1 MERLRPD
8 DPEQIGPWQIVNRLG
23 SGGMGIVYMGTNG
36 THAAAVK
43 VVRDFLLEDPGARAR
58 LAREVETL
66 QKVKSNFVA
75 EIVGSDVKS
84 KTSWIATNYVD
95 GPSLKVLIEKEGP
108 LNEASWVD
116 FADGL
121 LSALAAV
128 HSVGVIHRDIK
139 PSNILMSKDGPK
151 LIDFGIA
158 FSKESTSLTQTG
170 LVAGTPAWLS
180 PEQFKNEAITTAVDI
195 FSAGSVLYY
204 TATGTTP
211 WGDDDSSVATIM
223 HSLLTVDPDTST
235 LTELQRSVILSLL
248 EKDYRKRVSAN
259 KALNSLRESAG
270 TKTLSSS
277 KVSIKKN
284 QKPKFDLKKTASVLA
299 ITLIAIVFIF
309 VFVNKPF
316 MGTNVKNYVWTAT
329 IEGDPELQS
338 GTGREFTAFLCDQQ
352 VIESSVK
359 VTPNKSRGVNSTG
372 LKITVIPS
380 DERCGA
386 EFDAIEISGLES
398 DKPDTIKYAISGSTK
413 SGYEFSY
420 GMKVKIEEK

>member
-108 LNEASWVD
+108 LNEADWVS

-158 FSKESTSLTQTG
+158 FSKESTSLTKTG

-180 PEQFKNEAITTAVDI
+180 PEQFKNEAITTALDI

-204 TATGTTP
+204 VATGTTP

-223 HSLLTVDPDTST
+223 HSLLTGDPDVST
-235 LTELQRSVILSLL
+235 LTELQRNLILSLL
-248 EKDYRKRVSAN
+248 EKDYRNRVSAN
-259 KALNSLRESAG
+259 KALNTLREVAG
-270 TKTLSSS
+270 TKSLSNTKLKPRKTRKINLKQILSLSS
-277 KVSIKKN
+277 I
-284 QKPKFDLKKTASVLA
+284 SV
-299 ITLIAIVFIF
+299 IAVIFAVVFI
-309 VFVNKPF
+309 NKPF
-316 MGTNVKNYVWTAT
+316 MGTSSKSYIWTVT
-329 IEGDPELQS
+329 VDGDPAPQTGE
-338 GTGREFTAFLCDQQ
+338 GREFTAFLCDQQ
-352 VIESSVK
+352 VIESSLK
-359 VTPNKSRGVNSTG
+359 VTPNKERGVNSTG
-372 LKITVIPS
+372 LKISVNS
-380 DERCGA
+380 GDERCGA
-386 EFDAIEISGLES
+386 DFDTIEISGLES
-398 DKPDTIKYAISGSTK
+398 DKPNSVEYAVTGSTK

-420 GMKVKIEEK
+420 GMQVKIEEK

>member
-108 LNEASWVD
+108 LNETDWVS

-158 FSKESTSLTQTG
+158 FSKESTSLTKTG

-180 PEQFKNEAITTAVDI
+180 PEQFKNEAITTALDI

-204 TATGTTP
+204 VATGTTP

-223 HSLLTVDPDTST
+223 HSLLTGDPDVST
-235 LTELQRSVILSLL
+235 LTELQRNLILSLL

-259 KALNSLRESAG
+259 KALNTLREVAG
-270 TKTLSSS
+270 TKSLSNTKVKPRKTRKINLKQILSLSS
-277 KVSIKKN
+277 I
-284 QKPKFDLKKTASVLA
+284 SV
-299 ITLIAIVFIF
+299 IAIIFAVVFI
-309 VFVNKPF
+309 NKPF
-316 MGTNVKNYVWTAT
+316 MGTSSISYIWTVT
-329 IEGDPELQS
+329 VDGDPAPQTGE
-338 GTGREFTAFLCDQQ
+338 GREFTAFLCDQQ
-352 VIESSVK
+352 VIESSLK
-359 VTPNKSRGVNSTG
+359 VTPNKERGVNSTG
-372 LKITVIPS
+372 LKISVNS
-380 DERCGA
+380 GDERCGA
-386 EFDAIEISGLES
+386 DFDTIEISGLES
-398 DKPDTIKYAISGSTK
+398 DKPNSLEYAVTGSTK

-420 GMKVKIEEK
+420 GMQVKIEEK

>member
-108 LNEASWVD
+108 LNEADWVS

-158 FSKESTSLTQTG
+158 FSKESTSLTKTG

-180 PEQFKNEAITTAVDI
+180 PEQFKNEAITTALDI

-204 TATGTTP
+204 VATGTTP

-223 HSLLTVDPDTST
+223 HSLLTGDPDVST
-235 LTELQRSVILSLL
+235 LTELQRNLILSLL

-259 KALNSLRESAG
+259 KALNTLREVAG
-270 TKTLSSS
+270 TKSLSNTKVKPRKTRKINLKQILSLSS
-277 KVSIKKN
+277 I
-284 QKPKFDLKKTASVLA
+284 SV
-299 ITLIAIVFIF
+299 IAIIFAVVFI
-309 VFVNKPF
+309 NKPF
-316 MGTNVKNYVWTAT
+316 MGTSSKSYIWTVT
-329 IEGDPELQS
+329 VDGDPAPQTGE
-338 GTGREFTAFLCDQQ
+338 GREFTAFLCDQQ
-352 VIESSVK
+352 VIESSLK
-359 VTPNKSRGVNSTG
+359 VTPNKERGVNSTG
-372 LKITVIPS
+372 LKISVNS
-380 DERCGA
+380 GDERCGA
-386 EFDAIEISGLES
+386 DFDTIEISGLES
-398 DKPDTIKYAISGSTK
+398 DKPNLVEYAVTGSTK

-420 GMKVKIEEK
+420 GMQVKIEEK

>member
-108 LNEASWVD
+108 LNETDWVS

-158 FSKESTSLTQTG
+158 FSKESTSLTKTG

-180 PEQFKNEAITTAVDI
+180 PEQFKNEAITTALDI

-204 TATGTTP
+204 VATGTTP

-223 HSLLTVDPDTST
+223 HSLLTGDPDVST
-235 LTELQRSVILSLL
+235 LTELQRNLILSLL
-248 EKDYRKRVSAN
+248 EKDYRKRVTAN
-259 KALNSLRESAG
+259 KALNTLREVAG
-270 TKTLSSS
+270 TKSLSNTKVKPRKTRKINLKQILSLSS
-277 KVSIKKN
+277 I
-284 QKPKFDLKKTASVLA
+284 SVIA
-299 ITLIAIVFIF
+299 IIFAIVFI
-309 VFVNKPF
+309 NKPF
-316 MGTNVKNYVWTAT
+316 MGTSSKSYIWTVT
-329 IEGDPELQS
+329 VDGDPAPQTGE
-338 GTGREFTAFLCDQQ
+338 GREFTAFLCDQQ
-352 VIESSVK
+352 VIESSLK
-359 VTPNKSRGVNSTG
+359 VTPNKERGVNSTG
-372 LKITVIPS
+372 LKISVNS
-380 DERCGA
+380 GDERCGA
-386 EFDAIEISGLES
+386 DFDTIEISGLES
-398 DKPDTIKYAISGSTK
+398 DKPNSVEYAVTGSTK

-420 GMKVKIEEK
+420 GMQVKIEEK

>member
-1 MERLRPD
+1 
-8 DPEQIGPWQIVNRLG
+8 
-23 SGGMGIVYMGTNG
+23 MGTNG

-108 LNEASWVD
+108 LNEADWVS

-158 FSKESTSLTQTG
+158 FSKESTSLTKTG

-180 PEQFKNEAITTAVDI
+180 PEQFKNEAITTALDI

-204 TATGTTP
+204 VATGTTP

-223 HSLLTVDPDTST
+223 HSLLTGDPDVST
-235 LTELQRSVILSLL
+235 LTELQRNLILSLL

-259 KALNSLRESAG
+259 KALNTLREVAG
-270 TKTLSSS
+270 TKSLSNTKVKPRKTRKINLKQILSLSSI
-277 KVSIKKN
+277 SI
-284 QKPKFDLKKTASVLA
+284 
-299 ITLIAIVFIF
+299 IAIIF
-309 VFVNKPF
+309 AVVFVNKPF
-316 MGTNVKNYVWTAT
+316 MGTSSKSYIWTVT
-329 IEGDPELQS
+329 VDGDPAPQTGE
-338 GTGREFTAFLCDQQ
+338 GREFTAFLCDQQ
-352 VIESSVK
+352 VIESSLK
-359 VTPNKSRGVNSTG
+359 VTPNKERGVNSTG
-372 LKITVIPS
+372 LKISVNS
-380 DERCGA
+380 GDERCGA
-386 EFDAIEISGLES
+386 DFDTIEISGLES
-398 DKPDTIKYAISGSTK
+398 DKANSVEYAVTGSTK

-420 GMKVKIEEK
+420 GMQVKIEEK

>member
-108 LNEASWVD
+108 LNEADWVS

-158 FSKESTSLTQTG
+158 FSKESTSLTKTG

-180 PEQFKNEAITTAVDI
+180 PEQFKNEAITTALDI

-204 TATGTTP
+204 VATGTTP

-223 HSLLTVDPDTST
+223 HSLLTGDPDVST
-235 LTELQRSVILSLL
+235 LTELQRNLILSLL
-248 EKDYRKRVSAN
+248 EKDYRKRVTAN
-259 KALNSLRESAG
+259 KALNTLREVAG
-270 TKTLSSS
+270 TKSLSNTKVKPRKTRKINLKQILSLSS
-277 KVSIKKN
+277 I
-284 QKPKFDLKKTASVLA
+284 SV
-299 ITLIAIVFIF
+299 IAIIFAVVFI
-309 VFVNKPF
+309 NKPF
-316 MGTNVKNYVWTAT
+316 MGTSSKSYIWTVT
-329 IEGDPELQS
+329 VDGDPAPQTGE
-338 GTGREFTAFLCDQQ
+338 GREFTAFLCDQQ
-352 VIESSVK
+352 VIESSLK
-359 VTPNKSRGVNSTG
+359 VTPNKERGVNSTG
-372 LKITVIPS
+372 LKISVNS
-380 DERCGA
+380 GDERCGA
-386 EFDAIEISGLES
+386 DFDTIEISGLES
-398 DKPDTIKYAISGSTK
+398 DKPNSIEYAVTGSTK

-420 GMKVKIEEK
+420 GMQVKIEEK

>member
-108 LNEASWVD
+108 LNETDWVS

-158 FSKESTSLTQTG
+158 FSKESTSLTKTG

-180 PEQFKNEAITTAVDI
+180 PEQFKNEAITTALDI

-204 TATGTTP
+204 VATGTTP

-223 HSLLTVDPDTST
+223 HSLLTGDPDVST
-235 LTELQRSVILSLL
+235 LTELQRNLILSLL
-248 EKDYRKRVSAN
+248 EKDYRKRVTAN
-259 KALNSLRESAG
+259 KALNTLREVAG
-270 TKTLSSS
+270 TKSLSNTKVKPRKTRKINLKQILSLSS
-277 KVSIKKN
+277 I
-284 QKPKFDLKKTASVLA
+284 SV
-299 ITLIAIVFIF
+299 IAVIFAVVFI
-309 VFVNKPF
+309 NKPF
-316 MGTNVKNYVWTAT
+316 MGTSSKSYIWTVT
-329 IEGDPELQS
+329 VDGDPAPQTGE
-338 GTGREFTAFLCDQQ
+338 GREFTAFLCDQQ
-352 VIESSVK
+352 VIESSLK
-359 VTPNKSRGVNSTG
+359 VTPNKERGVNSTG
-372 LKITVIPS
+372 LKISVNS
-380 DERCGA
+380 GDERCGA
-386 EFDAIEISGLES
+386 DFDTIEISGLES
-398 DKPDTIKYAISGSTK
+398 DKPNSVEYAVTGSTK

-420 GMKVKIEEK
+420 GMQVKIEEK

>member
-108 LNEASWVD
+108 LNEADWVS

-158 FSKESTSLTQTG
+158 FSKESTSLTKTG

-180 PEQFKNEAITTAVDI
+180 PEQFKNEAITTALDI

-204 TATGTTP
+204 VATGTTP

-223 HSLLTVDPDTST
+223 HSLLTGDPDVST
-235 LTELQRSVILSLL
+235 LTELQRNLILSLL
-248 EKDYRKRVSAN
+248 EKDYRKRVTAN
-259 KALNSLRESAG
+259 KALNTLREVAG
-270 TKTLSSS
+270 TKSLSNTKVKPRKTRKINLKQILSLSS
-277 KVSIKKN
+277 I
-284 QKPKFDLKKTASVLA
+284 SV
-299 ITLIAIVFIF
+299 IAVIFAVVFI
-309 VFVNKPF
+309 NKPF
-316 MGTNVKNYVWTAT
+316 MGTSSKSYIWTVT
-329 IEGDPELQS
+329 VDGDPAPQTGE
-338 GTGREFTAFLCDQQ
+338 GREFTAFLCDQQ
-352 VIESSVK
+352 VIESSLK
-359 VTPNKSRGVNSTG
+359 VTPNKERGVNSTG
-372 LKITVIPS
+372 LKISVNS
-380 DERCGA
+380 GDERCGA
-386 EFDAIEISGLES
+386 DFDTIEISGLES
-398 DKPDTIKYAISGSTK
+398 DKPNSVEYAVTGSTK

-420 GMKVKIEEK
+420 GMQVKIEEK

>member
-108 LNEASWVD
+108 LNESDWVS

-158 FSKESTSLTQTG
+158 FSKESTSLTKTG

-180 PEQFKNEAITTAVDI
+180 PEQFKNEAITTALDI

-204 TATGTTP
+204 VATGTTP

-223 HSLLTVDPDTST
+223 HSLLTGDPDVST
-235 LTELQRSVILSLL
+235 LTELQRNLILSLL

-259 KALNSLRESAG
+259 KALNTLREVAG
-270 TKTLSSS
+270 TKSLSNTKVKPRKTRKINLKQILSLSS
-277 KVSIKKN
+277 I
-284 QKPKFDLKKTASVLA
+284 SVIA
-299 ITLIAIVFIF
+299 IIFAIVFI
-309 VFVNKPF
+309 NKPF
-316 MGTNVKNYVWTAT
+316 MGTSSKSYIWTVRVD
-329 IEGDPELQS
+329 GDPAPQTGE
-338 GTGREFTAFLCDQQ
+338 GREFTAFLCDQQ
-352 VIESSVK
+352 VIESSLK
-359 VTPNKSRGVNSTG
+359 VTPNKERGVNSTG
-372 LKITVIPS
+372 LKISVNS
-380 DERCGA
+380 GDERCGA
-386 EFDAIEISGLES
+386 DFDTIEISGLES
-398 DKPDTIKYAISGSTK
+398 DKPNTVNYAVTGSTK

-420 GMKVKIEEK
+420 GMQVKIEEK

>member
-108 LNEASWVD
+108 LNETDWVS

-158 FSKESTSLTQTG
+158 FSKESTSLTKTG

-180 PEQFKNEAITTAVDI
+180 PEQFKNEAITTALDI

-204 TATGTTP
+204 VATGTTP

-223 HSLLTVDPDTST
+223 HSLLTGDPDVST
-235 LTELQRSVILSLL
+235 LTELQRNLILSLL
-248 EKDYRKRVSAN
+248 EKDYRKRVTAN
-259 KALNSLRESAG
+259 KALNTLREVAG
-270 TKTLSSS
+270 TKSLSNTKVKPRKTRKINLKQILSLSS
-277 KVSIKKN
+277 I
-284 QKPKFDLKKTASVLA
+284 SV
-299 ITLIAIVFIF
+299 IAIIFAVVFI
-309 VFVNKPF
+309 NKPF
-316 MGTNVKNYVWTAT
+316 MGTSSISYIWTVT
-329 IEGDPELQS
+329 VDGDPAPQTGE
-338 GTGREFTAFLCDQQ
+338 GREFTAFLCDQQ
-352 VIESSVK
+352 VIESSLK
-359 VTPNKSRGVNSTG
+359 VTPNKERGVNSTG
-372 LKITVIPS
+372 LKISVNS
-380 DERCGA
+380 GDERCGA
-386 EFDAIEISGLES
+386 DFDTIEISGLES
-398 DKPDTIKYAISGSTK
+398 DKPNSVEYAVTGSTK

-420 GMKVKIEEK
+420 GMQVKIEEK

>member
-108 LNEASWVD
+108 LNETDWVS

-158 FSKESTSLTQTG
+158 FSKESTSLTKTG

-180 PEQFKNEAITTAVDI
+180 PEQFKNEAITTALDI

-204 TATGTTP
+204 VATGTTP

-223 HSLLTVDPDTST
+223 HSLLTGDPDVST
-235 LTELQRSVILSLL
+235 LTELQRNLILSLL

-259 KALNSLRESAG
+259 KALNTLREVAG
-270 TKTLSSS
+270 TKSLSNTKVKPRKTRKINLKQILSLSS
-277 KVSIKKN
+277 I
-284 QKPKFDLKKTASVLA
+284 SV
-299 ITLIAIVFIF
+299 IAIIFAVVFI
-309 VFVNKPF
+309 NKPF
-316 MGTNVKNYVWTAT
+316 MGTSSKSYIWTVT
-329 IEGDPELQS
+329 VDGDPAPQTGE
-338 GTGREFTAFLCDQQ
+338 GREFTAFLCDQQ
-352 VIESSVK
+352 VIESSLK
-359 VTPNKSRGVNSTG
+359 VTPNKERGVNSTG
-372 LKITVIPS
+372 LKISVNS
-380 DERCGA
+380 GDERCGA
-386 EFDAIEISGLES
+386 DFDTIEISGLES
-398 DKPDTIKYAISGSTK
+398 DKPNSIEYAVTGSTK

-420 GMKVKIEEK
+420 GMQVKIEEK

>member
-108 LNEASWVD
+108 LNETDWVS

-158 FSKESTSLTQTG
+158 FSKESTSLTKTG

-180 PEQFKNEAITTAVDI
+180 PEQFKNEAITTALDI

-204 TATGTTP
+204 VATGTTP

-223 HSLLTVDPDTST
+223 HSLLTGDPDVST
-235 LTELQRSVILSLL
+235 LTELQRNLILSLL

-259 KALNSLRESAG
+259 KALNTLREVAG
-270 TKTLSSS
+270 TKSLSNTKVKPRKTRKINLKQILSLSS
-277 KVSIKKN
+277 I
-284 QKPKFDLKKTASVLA
+284 SV
-299 ITLIAIVFIF
+299 IAVIFAVVFI
-309 VFVNKPF
+309 NKPF
-316 MGTNVKNYVWTAT
+316 MGTSSKSYIWTVT
-329 IEGDPELQS
+329 VDGDPAPQTGE
-338 GTGREFTAFLCDQQ
+338 GREFTAFLCDQQ
-352 VIESSVK
+352 VIESSLK
-359 VTPNKSRGVNSTG
+359 VTPNKERGVNSTG
-372 LKITVIPS
+372 LKISVNS
-380 DERCGA
+380 GDERCGA
-386 EFDAIEISGLES
+386 DFDTIEISGLES
-398 DKPDTIKYAISGSTK
+398 DKPNSVEYAVTGSTK

-420 GMKVKIEEK
+420 GMQVKIEEK

>member
-108 LNEASWVD
+108 LNETDWVS

-158 FSKESTSLTQTG
+158 FSKESTSLTKTG

-180 PEQFKNEAITTAVDI
+180 PEQFKNEAITTALDI

-204 TATGTTP
+204 VATGTTP

-223 HSLLTVDPDTST
+223 HSLLTGDPDVST
-235 LTELQRSVILSLL
+235 LTELQRNLILSLL
-248 EKDYRKRVSAN
+248 EKDYRKRVTAN
-259 KALNSLRESAG
+259 KALNTLREVAG
-270 TKTLSSS
+270 TKSLSNTKVKPRKTRKINLKQILSLSS
-277 KVSIKKN
+277 I
-284 QKPKFDLKKTASVLA
+284 SV
-299 ITLIAIVFIF
+299 IAIIFAVVFI
-309 VFVNKPF
+309 NKPF
-316 MGTNVKNYVWTAT
+316 MGTSSKSYIWTVT
-329 IEGDPELQS
+329 VDGDPAPQTGE
-338 GTGREFTAFLCDQQ
+338 GREFTAFLCDQQ
-352 VIESSVK
+352 VIESSLK
-359 VTPNKSRGVNSTG
+359 VTPNKERGVNSTG
-372 LKITVIPS
+372 LKISVNS
-380 DERCGA
+380 GDERCGA
-386 EFDAIEISGLES
+386 DFDTIEISGLES
-398 DKPDTIKYAISGSTK
+398 DKPNSVEYAVTGSTK

-420 GMKVKIEEK
+420 GMQVKIEEK

>member
-108 LNEASWVD
+108 LNEADWVS

-158 FSKESTSLTQTG
+158 FSKESTSLTKTG

-180 PEQFKNEAITTAVDI
+180 PEQFKNEAITTALDI

-204 TATGTTP
+204 VATGTTP

-223 HSLLTVDPDTST
+223 HSLLTGDPDVST
-235 LTELQRSVILSLL
+235 LTELQRNLILSLL

-259 KALNSLRESAG
+259 KALNTLREVAG
-270 TKTLSSS
+270 TKSLSNTKVKPRKTRKINLKQILSLSS
-277 KVSIKKN
+277 I
-284 QKPKFDLKKTASVLA
+284 SV
-299 ITLIAIVFIF
+299 IAIIFAVVFI
-309 VFVNKPF
+309 NKPF
-316 MGTNVKNYVWTAT
+316 MGTSSKSYIWTVT
-329 IEGDPELQS
+329 VDGDPAPQTGE
-338 GTGREFTAFLCDQQ
+338 GREFTAFLCDQQ
-352 VIESSVK
+352 VIESSLK
-359 VTPNKSRGVNSTG
+359 VTPNKERGVNSTG
-372 LKITVIPS
+372 LKISVNS
-380 DERCGA
+380 GDERCGA
-386 EFDAIEISGLES
+386 DFDTIEISGLES
-398 DKPDTIKYAISGSTK
+398 DKPNSVEYAVTGSTK

-420 GMKVKIEEK
+420 GMQVKIEEK

>member
-108 LNEASWVD
+108 LNESDWVS

-158 FSKESTSLTQTG
+158 FSKESTSLTKTG

-180 PEQFKNEAITTAVDI
+180 PEQFKNEAITTALDI

-204 TATGTTP
+204 VATGTTP

-223 HSLLTVDPDTST
+223 HSLLTGDPDVST
-235 LTELQRSVILSLL
+235 LTELQRNLILSLL

-259 KALNSLRESAG
+259 KALNTLREVAG
-270 TKTLSSS
+270 TKSLSNTKVKPRKTRKINLKQILSLSS
-277 KVSIKKN
+277 I
-284 QKPKFDLKKTASVLA
+284 SVIA
-299 ITLIAIVFIF
+299 IIFAIVFI
-309 VFVNKPF
+309 NKPF
-316 MGTNVKNYVWTAT
+316 MGTSSKSYIWTVRVD
-329 IEGDPELQS
+329 GDPAPQTGE
-338 GTGREFTAFLCDQQ
+338 GREFTAFLCDQQ
-352 VIESSVK
+352 VIESSLK
-359 VTPNKSRGVNSTG
+359 VTPNKERGVNSTG
-372 LKITVIPS
+372 LKISVNS
-380 DERCGA
+380 GDARCGA
-386 EFDAIEISGLES
+386 DFDTIEINGLES
-398 DKPDTIKYAISGSTK
+398 DKPNTVNYAVTGSTK

-420 GMKVKIEEK
+420 GMQVKIEEK

>member
-108 LNEASWVD
+108 LNEADWVS

-158 FSKESTSLTQTG
+158 FSKESTSLTKTG

-180 PEQFKNEAITTAVDI
+180 PEQFKNEAITTALDI

-204 TATGTTP
+204 VATGTTP

-223 HSLLTVDPDTST
+223 HSLLTGDPDVST
-235 LTELQRSVILSLL
+235 LTELQRNLILSLL
-248 EKDYRKRVSAN
+248 EKDYRKRVTAN
-259 KALNSLRESAG
+259 KALNTLREVAG
-270 TKTLSSS
+270 TKSLSNTKVNPRKTRKINLKQILSLSS
-277 KVSIKKN
+277 I
-284 QKPKFDLKKTASVLA
+284 SV
-299 ITLIAIVFIF
+299 IAIIFAVVFI
-309 VFVNKPF
+309 NKPF
-316 MGTNVKNYVWTAT
+316 MGTSSKSYIWTVT
-329 IEGDPELQS
+329 VDGDPAPQTGE
-338 GTGREFTAFLCDQQ
+338 GREFTAFLCDQQ
-352 VIESSVK
+352 VIESSLK
-359 VTPNKSRGVNSTG
+359 VTPNKERGVNSTG
-372 LKITVIPS
+372 LKISVNS
-380 DERCGA
+380 GDERCGA
-386 EFDAIEISGLES
+386 DFDTIEISGLES
-398 DKPDTIKYAISGSTK
+398 DKPNSLEYAVTGSTK

-420 GMKVKIEEK
+420 GMQVKIEEK

>member
-108 LNEASWVD
+108 LNETDWVS

-158 FSKESTSLTQTG
+158 FSKESTSLTKTG

-180 PEQFKNEAITTAVDI
+180 PEQFKNEAITTALDI

-204 TATGTTP
+204 VATGTTP

-223 HSLLTVDPDTST
+223 HSLLTGDPDVST
-235 LTELQRSVILSLL
+235 LTELQRNLILSLL
-248 EKDYRKRVSAN
+248 EKDYRKRVTAN
-259 KALNSLRESAG
+259 KALNTLREVAG
-270 TKTLSSS
+270 TKSLSNTKVKPRKARKMNLKQILSLSSI
-277 KVSIKKN
+277 SI
-284 QKPKFDLKKTASVLA
+284 
-299 ITLIAIVFIF
+299 IAIIFAVVFI
-309 VFVNKPF
+309 NKPF
-316 MGTNVKNYVWTAT
+316 MGTSSKSYIWTVT
-329 IEGDPELQS
+329 VDGDPAPQTGE
-338 GTGREFTAFLCDQQ
+338 GREFTAFLCDQQ
-352 VIESSVK
+352 VIESSLK
-359 VTPNKSRGVNSTG
+359 VTPNKGRGVNSTG
-372 LKITVIPS
+372 LKISVNS
-380 DERCGA
+380 GDERCGA
-386 EFDAIEISGLES
+386 DFDTIEISGLES
-398 DKPDTIKYAISGSTK
+398 DKPNSVEYAVTGSTK

-420 GMKVKIEEK
+420 GMQVKIEEK

>member
-108 LNEASWVD
+108 LNEADWVS

-158 FSKESTSLTQTG
+158 FSKESTSLTKTG

-180 PEQFKNEAITTAVDI
+180 PEQFKNEAITTALDI

-204 TATGTTP
+204 VATGTTP

-223 HSLLTVDPDTST
+223 HSLLTGDPDVST
-235 LTELQRSVILSLL
+235 LTELQRNLILSLL

-259 KALNSLRESAG
+259 KALNTLREVAG
-270 TKTLSSS
+270 TKSLSNTKVKPRKTRKINLKQILSLSS
-277 KVSIKKN
+277 I
-284 QKPKFDLKKTASVLA
+284 SV
-299 ITLIAIVFIF
+299 ITIIFAVVFI
-309 VFVNKPF
+309 NKPF
-316 MGTNVKNYVWTAT
+316 MGTSSKSYIWTVT
-329 IEGDPELQS
+329 VDGDPAPQTGE
-338 GTGREFTAFLCDQQ
+338 GREFTAFLCDQQ
-352 VIESSVK
+352 VIESSLK
-359 VTPNKSRGVNSTG
+359 VTPNKERGVNSTG
-372 LKITVIPS
+372 LKISVNS
-380 DERCGA
+380 GDERCGA
-386 EFDAIEISGLES
+386 DFDTIEISGLES
-398 DKPDTIKYAISGSTK
+398 DKPNSVEYAVTGSTK

-420 GMKVKIEEK
+420 GIQVKIEEK

>member
-108 LNEASWVD
+108 LNETDWVS

-158 FSKESTSLTQTG
+158 FSKESTSLTKTG

-180 PEQFKNEAITTAVDI
+180 PEQFKNEAITTALDI

-204 TATGTTP
+204 VATGTTP

-223 HSLLTVDPDTST
+223 HSLLTGDPDVST
-235 LTELQRSVILSLL
+235 LTELQRNLILSLL
-248 EKDYRKRVSAN
+248 EKDYRKRVTAN
-259 KALNSLRESAG
+259 KALNTLREVAG
-270 TKTLSSS
+270 TKSLSNTKVNPRKTRKINLKQILSLSS
-277 KVSIKKN
+277 I
-284 QKPKFDLKKTASVLA
+284 SV
-299 ITLIAIVFIF
+299 IAIIFAVVFI
-309 VFVNKPF
+309 NKPF
-316 MGTNVKNYVWTAT
+316 MGTSSKSYIWTVT
-329 IEGDPELQS
+329 VDGDPAPQTGE
-338 GTGREFTAFLCDQQ
+338 GREFTAFLCDQQ
-352 VIESSVK
+352 VIESSLK
-359 VTPNKSRGVNSTG
+359 VTPNKERGVNSTG
-372 LKITVIPS
+372 LKISVNS
-380 DERCGA
+380 GDERCGA
-386 EFDAIEISGLES
+386 DFDTIEISGLES
-398 DKPDTIKYAISGSTK
+398 DKPNSVEYAVTGSTK

-420 GMKVKIEEK
+420 GMQVKIEEK

>member
-108 LNEASWVD
+108 LNEADWVS

-158 FSKESTSLTQTG
+158 FSKESTSLTKTG

-180 PEQFKNEAITTAVDI
+180 PEQFKNEAITTALDI

-204 TATGTTP
+204 VATGTTP

-223 HSLLTVDPDTST
+223 HSLLTGDPDVST
-235 LTELQRSVILSLL
+235 LTELQRNLILSLL

-259 KALNSLRESAG
+259 KALNTLREVAG
-270 TKTLSSS
+270 TKSLSNTKVKPRKTRKINLKQILSLSS
-277 KVSIKKN
+277 I
-284 QKPKFDLKKTASVLA
+284 SV
-299 ITLIAIVFIF
+299 IAIIFAVVFI
-309 VFVNKPF
+309 NKPF
-316 MGTNVKNYVWTAT
+316 MGTSSKSYIWTVT
-329 IEGDPELQS
+329 VDGDPAPQTGE
-338 GTGREFTAFLCDQQ
+338 GREFTAFLCDQQ
-352 VIESSVK
+352 VIESSLK
-359 VTPNKSRGVNSTG
+359 VTPNKERGVNSTG
-372 LKITVIPS
+372 LKISVNS
-380 DERCGA
+380 GDERCGA
-386 EFDAIEISGLES
+386 DFDTIEISGLES
-398 DKPDTIKYAISGSTK
+398 DKPNSLEYAVTGSTK

-420 GMKVKIEEK
+420 GMQVKIEEK

>member
-108 LNEASWVD
+108 LNEADWVS

-158 FSKESTSLTQTG
+158 FSKESTSLTKTG

-180 PEQFKNEAITTAVDI
+180 PEQFKNEAITTALDI

-204 TATGTTP
+204 VATGTTP

-223 HSLLTVDPDTST
+223 HSLLTAEPDVST
-235 LTELQRSVILSLL
+235 LTELQRNLILSLL

-259 KALNSLRESAG
+259 KALNTLREVAG
-270 TKTLSSS
+270 TKSLSNTKVKPRKTRKINLKQILSLSS
-277 KVSIKKN
+277 I
-284 QKPKFDLKKTASVLA
+284 SV
-299 ITLIAIVFIF
+299 IAIIFAVVFI
-309 VFVNKPF
+309 NKPF
-316 MGTNVKNYVWTAT
+316 IGTSSKSYIWTVT
-329 IEGDPELQS
+329 VDGDPAPQTGE
-338 GTGREFTAFLCDQQ
+338 GREFTAFLCDQQ
-352 VIESSVK
+352 VIESSLK
-359 VTPNKSRGVNSTG
+359 VTPNKERGVNSTG
-372 LKITVIPS
+372 LKISVNS
-380 DERCGA
+380 GDERCGA
-386 EFDAIEISGLES
+386 DFDTIEISGLES
-398 DKPDTIKYAISGSTK
+398 DKPNSVEYAVTGSTK

-420 GMKVKIEEK
+420 GMQVKIEEK

>member
-108 LNEASWVD
+108 LNETDWVS

-158 FSKESTSLTQTG
+158 FSKESTSLTKTG

-180 PEQFKNEAITTAVDI
+180 PEQFKNEAITTALDI

-204 TATGTTP
+204 VATGTTP

-223 HSLLTVDPDTST
+223 HSLLTGDPDVST
-235 LTELQRSVILSLL
+235 LTELQRNLILSLL

-259 KALNSLRESAG
+259 KALNTLREVAG
-270 TKTLSSS
+270 TKSLSNTKVNPRKTRKINLKQILSLSS
-277 KVSIKKN
+277 I
-284 QKPKFDLKKTASVLA
+284 SV
-299 ITLIAIVFIF
+299 IAIIFAVVFI
-309 VFVNKPF
+309 NKPF
-316 MGTNVKNYVWTAT
+316 MGTSSKSYIWTVT
-329 IEGDPELQS
+329 VDGDPAPQTGE
-338 GTGREFTAFLCDQQ
+338 GREFTAFLCDQQ
-352 VIESSVK
+352 VIESSLK
-359 VTPNKSRGVNSTG
+359 VTPNKERGVNSTG
-372 LKITVIPS
+372 LKISVNS
-380 DERCGA
+380 GDERCGA
-386 EFDAIEISGLES
+386 DFDTIEISGLES
-398 DKPDTIKYAISGSTK
+398 DKPNSLEYAVTGSTK

-420 GMKVKIEEK
+420 GMQVKIEEK

>member
-108 LNEASWVD
+108 LNEADWVS

-158 FSKESTSLTQTG
+158 FSKESTSLTKTG

-180 PEQFKNEAITTAVDI
+180 PEQFKNEAITTALDI

-204 TATGTTP
+204 VATGTTP

-223 HSLLTVDPDTST
+223 HSLLTGDPDVST
-235 LTELQRSVILSLL
+235 LTELQRNLILSLL
-248 EKDYRKRVSAN
+248 EKDYRKRVTAN
-259 KALNSLRESAG
+259 KALNTLREVAG
-270 TKTLSSS
+270 TKSLSNTKVKPRKTRKINLKQILSLSS
-277 KVSIKKN
+277 I
-284 QKPKFDLKKTASVLA
+284 SV
-299 ITLIAIVFIF
+299 IAIIFAVVFI
-309 VFVNKPF
+309 NKPF
-316 MGTNVKNYVWTAT
+316 MGTSSKSYIWTVT
-329 IEGDPELQS
+329 VDGDPAPQTGE
-338 GTGREFTAFLCDQQ
+338 GREFTAFLCDQQ
-352 VIESSVK
+352 VIESSLK
-359 VTPNKSRGVNSTG
+359 VTPNKERGVNSTG
-372 LKITVIPS
+372 LKISVNS
-380 DERCGA
+380 GDERCGA
-386 EFDAIEISGLES
+386 DFDTIEISGLES
-398 DKPDTIKYAISGSTK
+398 DKPNSVEYAVTGSTK

-420 GMKVKIEEK
+420 GIQVKIEEK

>member
-108 LNEASWVD
+108 LNETDWVS

-158 FSKESTSLTQTG
+158 FSKESTSLTKTG

-180 PEQFKNEAITTAVDI
+180 PEQFKNEAITTALDI

-204 TATGTTP
+204 VATGTTH

-223 HSLLTVDPDTST
+223 HSLLTGDPDVST
-235 LTELQRSVILSLL
+235 LTELQRNLILSLL
-248 EKDYRKRVSAN
+248 EKDYRKRVTAN
-259 KALNSLRESAG
+259 KALNTLREVAG
-270 TKTLSSS
+270 TKSLSNTKVKPRKTRKINLKQILSLSS
-277 KVSIKKN
+277 I
-284 QKPKFDLKKTASVLA
+284 SV
-299 ITLIAIVFIF
+299 IAVIFAVVFI
-309 VFVNKPF
+309 NKPF
-316 MGTNVKNYVWTAT
+316 MGTSSKSYIWTVT
-329 IEGDPELQS
+329 VDGDPAPQTGE
-338 GTGREFTAFLCDQQ
+338 GREFTAFLCDQQ
-352 VIESSVK
+352 VIESSLK
-359 VTPNKSRGVNSTG
+359 VTPNKERGVNSTG
-372 LKITVIPS
+372 LKISVNS
-380 DERCGA
+380 GDERCGA
-386 EFDAIEISGLES
+386 DFDTIEISGLES
-398 DKPDTIKYAISGSTK
+398 DKPNSLEYAVTGSTK

-420 GMKVKIEEK
+420 GMQVKIEEK

>member
-108 LNEASWVD
+108 LNETDWVS

-158 FSKESTSLTQTG
+158 FSKESTSLTKTG

-180 PEQFKNEAITTAVDI
+180 PEQFKNEAITTALDI

-204 TATGTTP
+204 VATGTTP

-223 HSLLTVDPDTST
+223 HSLLTGDPDVST
-235 LTELQRSVILSLL
+235 LTELQRNLILSLL
-248 EKDYRKRVSAN
+248 EKDYRKRVTAN
-259 KALNSLRESAG
+259 KALNTLREVAG
-270 TKTLSSS
+270 TKSLSNTKVKPRKTRKINLKQILSLSS
-277 KVSIKKN
+277 I
-284 QKPKFDLKKTASVLA
+284 SV
-299 ITLIAIVFIF
+299 IAIIF
-309 VFVNKPF
+309 AVVYINKPF
-316 MGTNVKNYVWTAT
+316 MGTSSKSYIWTVT
-329 IEGDPELQS
+329 VDGDPAPQTGE
-338 GTGREFTAFLCDQQ
+338 GREFTAFLCDQQ
-352 VIESSVK
+352 VIESSLK
-359 VTPNKSRGVNSTG
+359 VTPNKERGVNSTG
-372 LKITVIPS
+372 LKISVNS
-380 DERCGA
+380 GDERCGA
-386 EFDAIEISGLES
+386 DFDTIEISGLES
-398 DKPDTIKYAISGSTK
+398 DKPNSVEYAVTGSTK

-420 GMKVKIEEK
+420 GMQVKIEEK

>member
-108 LNEASWVD
+108 LNESDWVS

-158 FSKESTSLTQTG
+158 FSKESTSLTKTG

-180 PEQFKNEAITTAVDI
+180 PEQFKNEAITTALDI

-204 TATGTTP
+204 VATGTTP

-223 HSLLTVDPDTST
+223 HSLLTGDPDVST
-235 LTELQRSVILSLL
+235 LTELQRNLILSLL

-259 KALNSLRESAG
+259 KALNTLREVAG
-270 TKTLSSS
+270 TKSLSNTKVKPRKTRKINLKQILSLSS
-277 KVSIKKN
+277 I
-284 QKPKFDLKKTASVLA
+284 SVIA
-299 ITLIAIVFIF
+299 IIFAIVFI
-309 VFVNKPF
+309 NKPF
-316 MGTNVKNYVWTAT
+316 MGTSSKSYIWTVT
-329 IEGDPELQS
+329 VDGDPAPQTGE
-338 GTGREFTAFLCDQQ
+338 GREFTAFLCDQQ
-352 VIESSVK
+352 VIESSLK
-359 VTPNKSRGVNSTG
+359 VTPNKERGVNSTG
-372 LKITVIPS
+372 LKISVNS
-380 DERCGA
+380 GDERCGA
-386 EFDAIEISGLES
+386 DFDTIEISGLES
-398 DKPDTIKYAISGSTK
+398 DKPNTVNYAVTGSTK

-420 GMKVKIEEK
+420 GMQVKIEEK

>member
-108 LNEASWVD
+108 LNETDWVS

-158 FSKESTSLTQTG
+158 FSKESTSLTKTG

-180 PEQFKNEAITTAVDI
+180 PEQFKNEAITTALDI

-204 TATGTTP
+204 VATGTTP

-223 HSLLTVDPDTST
+223 HSLLTGDPDVST
-235 LTELQRSVILSLL
+235 LTELQRNLILSLL
-248 EKDYRKRVSAN
+248 EKDYRKRVTAN
-259 KALNSLRESAG
+259 KALNTLREVAG
-270 TKTLSSS
+270 TKSLSNTKVNPRKTRKINLKQILSLSS
-277 KVSIKKN
+277 I
-284 QKPKFDLKKTASVLA
+284 SV
-299 ITLIAIVFIF
+299 IAVIFAVVFI
-309 VFVNKPF
+309 NKPF
-316 MGTNVKNYVWTAT
+316 MGTSSKSYIWTVT
-329 IEGDPELQS
+329 VDGDPAPQTGE
-338 GTGREFTAFLCDQQ
+338 GREFTAFLCDQQ
-352 VIESSVK
+352 VIESSLK
-359 VTPNKSRGVNSTG
+359 VTPNKERGVNSTG
-372 LKITVIPS
+372 LKISVNS
-380 DERCGA
+380 GDERCGA
-386 EFDAIEISGLES
+386 DFDTIEISGLES
-398 DKPDTIKYAISGSTK
+398 DKPNSVEYAVTGSTK

-420 GMKVKIEEK
+420 GMQVKIEEK

>member
-108 LNEASWVD
+108 LNESDWVS

-158 FSKESTSLTQTG
+158 FSKESTSLTKTG

-180 PEQFKNEAITTAVDI
+180 PEQFKNEAITTALDI

-204 TATGTTP
+204 VATGTTP

-223 HSLLTVDPDTST
+223 HSLLTGDPDVST
-235 LTELQRSVILSLL
+235 LTELQRNLILSLL

-259 KALNSLRESAG
+259 KALNTLREVAG
-270 TKTLSSS
+270 TKSLSNTKVKPRKTRKINLKQILSLSS
-277 KVSIKKN
+277 I
-284 QKPKFDLKKTASVLA
+284 SVIA
-299 ITLIAIVFIF
+299 IIFAIVFI
-309 VFVNKPF
+309 NKPF
-316 MGTNVKNYVWTAT
+316 MGTSSKSYIWTVT
-329 IEGDPELQS
+329 VDGDPAPQTGE
-338 GTGREFTAFLCDQQ
+338 GREFTAFLCDQQ
-352 VIESSVK
+352 VIESSLK
-359 VTPNKSRGVNSTG
+359 VTPNKERGVNSTG
-372 LKITVIPS
+372 LKISVNS
-380 DERCGA
+380 GDERCGA
-386 EFDAIEISGLES
+386 DFDTIEISGLES
-398 DKPDTIKYAISGSTK
+398 DKPNSVEYAVTGSTK

-420 GMKVKIEEK
+420 GMQVKIEEK

>member
-108 LNEASWVD
+108 LNETDWVS

-158 FSKESTSLTQTG
+158 FSKESTSLTKTG

-180 PEQFKNEAITTAVDI
+180 PEQFKNEAITTALDI

-204 TATGTTP
+204 VATGTTP

-223 HSLLTVDPDTST
+223 HSLLTGDPDVST
-235 LTELQRSVILSLL
+235 LTELQRNLILSLL

-259 KALNSLRESAG
+259 KALNTLREVAG
-270 TKTLSSS
+270 TKSLSNIKVKPRKTRKINLKQILSLSS
-277 KVSIKKN
+277 I
-284 QKPKFDLKKTASVLA
+284 SV
-299 ITLIAIVFIF
+299 IAVIFAVVFI
-309 VFVNKPF
+309 NKPF
-316 MGTNVKNYVWTAT
+316 MGTSSKSYIWTVT
-329 IEGDPELQS
+329 VDGDPAPQTGE
-338 GTGREFTAFLCDQQ
+338 GREFTAFLCDQQ
-352 VIESSVK
+352 VIESSLK
-359 VTPNKSRGVNSTG
+359 VTPNKERGVNSTG
-372 LKITVIPS
+372 LKISVNS
-380 DERCGA
+380 GDERCGA
-386 EFDAIEISGLES
+386 DFDTIEISGLES
-398 DKPDTIKYAISGSTK
+398 DKPNSVEYAVTGSTK

-420 GMKVKIEEK
+420 GIQVKIEEK

>member
-108 LNEASWVD
+108 LNETDWVS

-158 FSKESTSLTQTG
+158 FSKESTSLTKTG

-180 PEQFKNEAITTAVDI
+180 PEQFKNEAITTALDI

-204 TATGTTP
+204 VATGTTP

-223 HSLLTVDPDTST
+223 HSLLTGDPDVST
-235 LTELQRSVILSLL
+235 LTELQRNLILSLL

-259 KALNSLRESAG
+259 KALNTLREVAG
-270 TKTLSSS
+270 TKSLSNTKVNPRKTRKINLKQILSLSS
-277 KVSIKKN
+277 I
-284 QKPKFDLKKTASVLA
+284 SV
-299 ITLIAIVFIF
+299 IAIIFAVVFI
-309 VFVNKPF
+309 NKPF
-316 MGTNVKNYVWTAT
+316 MGTSSKSYIWTVT
-329 IEGDPELQS
+329 VDGDPAPQTGE
-338 GTGREFTAFLCDQQ
+338 GREFTAFLCDQQ
-352 VIESSVK
+352 VIESSLK
-359 VTPNKSRGVNSTG
+359 VTPNKERGVNSTG
-372 LKITVIPS
+372 LKISVNS
-380 DERCGA
+380 GDERCGA
-386 EFDAIEISGLES
+386 DFDTIEISGLES
-398 DKPDTIKYAISGSTK
+398 DKPNSVEYAVTGSTK

-420 GMKVKIEEK
+420 GMQVKIEEK

>member
-95 GPSLKVLIEKEGP
+95 GPSLKQLIEKEGP
-108 LNEASWVD
+108 LNEADWAS

-158 FSKESTSLTQTG
+158 FSKESTSLTKTG

-180 PEQFKNEAITTAVDI
+180 PEQFKNEAITTALDI

-204 TATGTTP
+204 AATGTTP

-223 HSLLTVDPDTST
+223 HSLLTGDPDIST
-235 LTELQRSVILSLL
+235 LTELQISLIISLL
-248 EKDYRKRVSAN
+248 EKDYRKRVTAN
-259 KALNSLRESAG
+259 KALNSLRDVAG
-270 TKTLSSS
+270 TKSLSHTKLKPRKTQKINLKQILSLS
-277 KVSIKKN
+277 TISI
-284 QKPKFDLKKTASVLA
+284 FAVIFAL
-299 ITLIAIVFIF
+299 VFI
-309 VFVNKPF
+309 NKPF
-316 MGTNVKNYVWTAT
+316 MGTSSKSYIWTVT
-329 IEGDPELQS
+329 VDGDLEPQTGE
-338 GTGREFTAFLCDQQ
+338 GREFTAFLCDQQ
-352 VIESSVK
+352 VVENTLK
-359 VTPNKSRGVNSTG
+359 VTSDKVRGVNSTG
-372 LKITVIPS
+372 LKTSVNS
-380 DERCGA
+380 GDERCGA
-386 EFDAIEISGLES
+386 DFDTIEISGLES
-398 DKPDTIKYAISGSTK
+398 DKPNTIKYAVTGSTK

-420 GMKVKIEEK
+420 GIQVKIEEK

>member
-108 LNEASWVD
+108 LNEADWVS

-158 FSKESTSLTQTG
+158 FSKESTSLTKTG

-180 PEQFKNEAITTAVDI
+180 PEQFKNEAITTALDI

-204 TATGTTP
+204 VATGTTP

-223 HSLLTVDPDTST
+223 HSLLTGDPDVST
-235 LTELQRSVILSLL
+235 LTELQRNLILSLL

-259 KALNSLRESAG
+259 KALNTLREVAG
-270 TKTLSSS
+270 TKSLSNTKVNPRKTRKINLKQILSLSS
-277 KVSIKKN
+277 I
-284 QKPKFDLKKTASVLA
+284 SV
-299 ITLIAIVFIF
+299 IAIIFAVVFI
-309 VFVNKPF
+309 NKPF
-316 MGTNVKNYVWTAT
+316 MGTSSKSYIWTVT
-329 IEGDPELQS
+329 VDGDPAPQTGE
-338 GTGREFTAFLCDQQ
+338 GREFTAFLCDQQ
-352 VIESSVK
+352 VIESSLK
-359 VTPNKSRGVNSTG
+359 VTPNKERGVNSTG
-372 LKITVIPS
+372 LKISVNS
-380 DERCGA
+380 GDERCGA
-386 EFDAIEISGLES
+386 DFDTIEISGLES
-398 DKPDTIKYAISGSTK
+398 DKPNSVEYAVTGSTK

-420 GMKVKIEEK
+420 GMQVKIEEK

>member
-108 LNEASWVD
+108 LNEADWVS

-158 FSKESTSLTQTG
+158 FSKESTSLTKTG

-180 PEQFKNEAITTAVDI
+180 PEQFKNEAITTALDI

-204 TATGTTP
+204 VATGTTP

-223 HSLLTVDPDTST
+223 HSLLTGDPDVST
-235 LTELQRSVILSLL
+235 LTELQRNLILSLL
-248 EKDYRKRVSAN
+248 EKDYRKRVTAN
-259 KALNSLRESAG
+259 KALNTLREVAG
-270 TKTLSSS
+270 TKSLSNTKVKPRKTRKINLKQILSLSS
-277 KVSIKKN
+277 I
-284 QKPKFDLKKTASVLA
+284 SV
-299 ITLIAIVFIF
+299 IAIIFAVVFI
-309 VFVNKPF
+309 NKPF
-316 MGTNVKNYVWTAT
+316 MGTSSKSYIWTVT
-329 IEGDPELQS
+329 VDGDPAPQTGE
-338 GTGREFTAFLCDQQ
+338 GREFTAFLCDQQ
-352 VIESSVK
+352 VIESSLK
-359 VTPNKSRGVNSTG
+359 VTPNKERGVNSTG
-372 LKITVIPS
+372 LKISVNS
-380 DERCGA
+380 GDERCGA
-386 EFDAIEISGLES
+386 DFDTIEISGLES
-398 DKPDTIKYAISGSTK
+398 DKPNSLEYAVTGSTK

-420 GMKVKIEEK
+420 GMQVKIEEK

>member
-108 LNEASWVD
+108 LNEADWVS

-158 FSKESTSLTQTG
+158 FSKESTSLTKTG

-180 PEQFKNEAITTAVDI
+180 PEQFKNEAITTALDI

-204 TATGTTP
+204 VATGTTP

-223 HSLLTVDPDTST
+223 HSLLTGDPDVST
-235 LTELQRSVILSLL
+235 LTELQRNLILSLL

-259 KALNSLRESAG
+259 KALNTLREVAG
-270 TKTLSSS
+270 TKSLSNTKVKPRKTRKINLKQILSLSS
-277 KVSIKKN
+277 I
-284 QKPKFDLKKTASVLA
+284 SV
-299 ITLIAIVFIF
+299 IAVIFAVVFI
-309 VFVNKPF
+309 NKPF
-316 MGTNVKNYVWTAT
+316 MGTSSKSYIWTVT
-329 IEGDPELQS
+329 VDGDPAPQTGE
-338 GTGREFTAFLCDQQ
+338 GREFTAFLCDQQ
-352 VIESSVK
+352 VIESSLK
-359 VTPNKSRGVNSTG
+359 VTPNKERGVNSTG
-372 LKITVIPS
+372 LKISVNS
-380 DERCGA
+380 GDERCGA
-386 EFDAIEISGLES
+386 DFDTIEISGLES
-398 DKPDTIKYAISGSTK
+398 DKPNSVEYAVTGSTK

-420 GMKVKIEEK
+420 GMQVKIEEK

>member
-108 LNEASWVD
+108 LNETDWVS

-158 FSKESTSLTQTG
+158 FSKESTSLTKTG

-180 PEQFKNEAITTAVDI
+180 PEQFKNEAITTALDI

-204 TATGTTP
+204 VATGTTP

-223 HSLLTVDPDTST
+223 HSLLTGDPDVST
-235 LTELQRSVILSLL
+235 LTELQRNLILSLL

-259 KALNSLRESAG
+259 KALNTLREVAG
-270 TKTLSSS
+270 TKSLSNTKVKPRKTRKINLKQILSLSS
-277 KVSIKKN
+277 I
-284 QKPKFDLKKTASVLA
+284 SV
-299 ITLIAIVFIF
+299 IAIIFAVVFI
-309 VFVNKPF
+309 NKPF
-316 MGTNVKNYVWTAT
+316 MGTSSKSYIWTVT
-329 IEGDPELQS
+329 VDGDPAPQTGE
-338 GTGREFTAFLCDQQ
+338 GREFTAFLCDQQ
-352 VIESSVK
+352 VIESSLK
-359 VTPNKSRGVNSTG
+359 VTPNKERGVNSTG
-372 LKITVIPS
+372 LKISVNS
-380 DERCGA
+380 GDERCGA
-386 EFDAIEISGLES
+386 DFDTIEISGLES
-398 DKPDTIKYAISGSTK
+398 DKANSVEYAVTGSTK

-420 GMKVKIEEK
+420 GMQVKIEEK

>member
-108 LNEASWVD
+108 LNETDWVS

-158 FSKESTSLTQTG
+158 FSKESTSLTKTG

-180 PEQFKNEAITTAVDI
+180 PEQFKNEAITTALDI

-204 TATGTTP
+204 VATGTTP

-223 HSLLTVDPDTST
+223 HSLLTGDPDVST
-235 LTELQRSVILSLL
+235 LTELQRNLILSLL
-248 EKDYRKRVSAN
+248 EKDYRKRVTAN
-259 KALNSLRESAG
+259 KALNTLREVAG
-270 TKTLSSS
+270 TKSLSNTKVKPRKTRKINLKQILSLSS
-277 KVSIKKN
+277 I
-284 QKPKFDLKKTASVLA
+284 SV
-299 ITLIAIVFIF
+299 IAVIFAVVFI
-309 VFVNKPF
+309 NKPF
-316 MGTNVKNYVWTAT
+316 MGTSSKSYIWTVT
-329 IEGDPELQS
+329 VDGDPAPQTGE
-338 GTGREFTAFLCDQQ
+338 GREFTAFLCDQQ
-352 VIESSVK
+352 VIESSLK
-359 VTPNKSRGVNSTG
+359 VTPNKERGVNSTG
-372 LKITVIPS
+372 LKISVNS
-380 DERCGA
+380 GDERCGVD
-386 EFDAIEISGLES
+386 FDTIEISGLES
-398 DKPDTIKYAISGSTK
+398 DKPNSIEYAVTGSTK

-420 GMKVKIEEK
+420 GMQVKIEEK

>member
-108 LNEASWVD
+108 LNEADWVS

-158 FSKESTSLTQTG
+158 FSKESTSLTKTG

-180 PEQFKNEAITTAVDI
+180 PEQFKNEAITTALDI

-204 TATGTTP
+204 VATGTTP

-223 HSLLTVDPDTST
+223 HSLLTGDPDVST
-235 LTELQRSVILSLL
+235 LTELQRNLILSLL
-248 EKDYRKRVSAN
+248 EKDYRKRVTAN
-259 KALNSLRESAG
+259 KALNTLREVAG
-270 TKTLSSS
+270 TKSLSNTKVNPRKTRKINLKQIISLSSI
-277 KVSIKKN
+277 SI
-284 QKPKFDLKKTASVLA
+284 
-299 ITLIAIVFIF
+299 IAIIF
-309 VFVNKPF
+309 AVVFVNKPF
-316 MGTNVKNYVWTAT
+316 MGTSSKSYIWTVT
-329 IEGDPELQS
+329 VDGDPAPQTGE
-338 GTGREFTAFLCDQQ
+338 GREFTAFLCDQQ
-352 VIESSVK
+352 VIESSLK
-359 VTPNKSRGVNSTG
+359 VTPNKERGVNSTG
-372 LKITVIPS
+372 LKISVNS
-380 DERCGA
+380 GDERCGA
-386 EFDAIEISGLES
+386 DFDTIEISGLES
-398 DKPDTIKYAISGSTK
+398 DKPNSVEYAVTGSTK

-420 GMKVKIEEK
+420 GMQVKIEEK

>member
-108 LNEASWVD
+108 LNEADWVS

-158 FSKESTSLTQTG
+158 FSKESTSLTKTG

-180 PEQFKNEAITTAVDI
+180 PEQFKNEAITTALDI

-204 TATGTTP
+204 VATGTTP

-223 HSLLTVDPDTST
+223 HSLLTGDPDVST
-235 LTELQRSVILSLL
+235 LTELQRNLILSLL
-248 EKDYRKRVSAN
+248 EKDYRNRVSAN
-259 KALNSLRESAG
+259 KALNTLREVAG
-270 TKTLSSS
+270 TKSLSNTKVKPRKTRKINLKQILSLSS
-277 KVSIKKN
+277 I
-284 QKPKFDLKKTASVLA
+284 SV
-299 ITLIAIVFIF
+299 IAIIFAVVFI
-309 VFVNKPF
+309 NKPF
-316 MGTNVKNYVWTAT
+316 MGTSSKSYIWTVT
-329 IEGDPELQS
+329 VDGDPAPQTGE
-338 GTGREFTAFLCDQQ
+338 GREFTAFLCDQQ
-352 VIESSVK
+352 VIESSLK
-359 VTPNKSRGVNSTG
+359 VTPNKERGVNSTG
-372 LKITVIPS
+372 LKISVNS
-380 DERCGA
+380 GDERCGA
-386 EFDAIEISGLES
+386 DFDTIEISGLES
-398 DKPDTIKYAISGSTK
+398 DKPNSVEYAVTGSTK

-420 GMKVKIEEK
+420 GMQVKIEEK

>member
-108 LNEASWVD
+108 LNEADWVS

-158 FSKESTSLTQTG
+158 FSKESTSLTKTG

-180 PEQFKNEAITTAVDI
+180 PEQFKNEAITTALDI

-204 TATGTTP
+204 VATGTTP

-223 HSLLTVDPDTST
+223 HSLLTADPDVST
-235 LTELQRSVILSLL
+235 LTELQRNLILSLL

-259 KALNSLRESAG
+259 KALNTLREVAG
-270 TKTLSSS
+270 TKSLSDTKVKPRKTRKINLKQIISLSSI
-277 KVSIKKN
+277 SI
-284 QKPKFDLKKTASVLA
+284 
-299 ITLIAIVFIF
+299 IAIIF
-309 VFVNKPF
+309 AVVFVNKPF
-316 MGTNVKNYVWTAT
+316 MGTSSKSYIWTVT
-329 IEGDPELQS
+329 VDGDPAPQTGE
-338 GTGREFTAFLCDQQ
+338 GREFTAFLCDQQ
-352 VIESSVK
+352 VIESSLK
-359 VTPNKSRGVNSTG
+359 VTPNKERGVNSTG
-372 LKITVIPS
+372 LKISVNS
-380 DERCGA
+380 GDERCGA
-386 EFDAIEISGLES
+386 DFDTIEISGLES
-398 DKPDTIKYAISGSTK
+398 DKPNSVEYAVTGSTK

-420 GMKVKIEEK
+420 GIQVKIEEK